1 MAKQGNINMKNSTNS
16 RRAKIMEMKK
26 TLMSGLEENTV
37 ELISYQQAMGGSVVS
52 NLTAAQEVDSS
63 SEPIMIL

>member
-1 MAKQGNINMKNSTNS
+1 
-16 RRAKIMEMKK
+16 MEMKK